1 MRFRAPADRRY
12 IARIVSKNAFHLD
25 EAAARRVLMVQ
36 AFETGP
42 ADGKPWTAEDRA
54 LVTRLAR
61 ETTPVD
67 ARPERYLDER
77 ARHALHMLAPRDKA
91 VARWLDRRLWRPGWT
106 LLALLLGA
114 VLGLAA
120 DALGG
125 SQHINLLAPPV
136 WVVMAWNLLVYL
148 SLLLPVPKRARAWLA
163 RRLARVPGG
172 SAPLQACGQ
181 AWARHGWPLAVA
193 RAALLL
199 HLAAAALAAG
209 LVAGLYL
216 RGLVLDFRAGWQS
229 TFLDAATVQTVLA
242 TLLAPAVAATG
253 IALPDAAAL
262 EALRVGPQG
271 AASASAA
278 PWIHL
283 YAAMLALFVV
293 APRLALAVWAAA
305 RSRWLARHVALPKDD
320 PYFQRLLREHRGGT
334 PRVQVL
340 PHGAAPTA
348 QAALGLR
355 ALLAQ
360 VLGPGLQMT
369 VADATSYGNEE
380 AAAQLAPET
389 ETTLRLALVDLGT
402 TPEEDTHG
410 RFLQALR
417 QSAPGVPLLLLAD
430 SSDFDRRFAATPARG
445 AERRAAWQQLAA
457 AHDAAWAAAALN
469 SPAAADETTTAALEA
484 ALSR

>member
-1 MRFRAPADRRY
+1 M
-12 IARIVSKNAFHLD
+12 SKNSFHLD

-36 AFETGP
+36 AFETAP
-42 ADGKPWTAEDRA
+42 AGNTPWSADDRA
-54 LVTRLAR
+54 MVTRLAR
-61 ETTPVD
+61 ETTP
-67 ARPERYLDER
+67 AHASPERYLDER

-91 VARWLDRRLWRPGWT
+91 VTRWLERRFWRPGWT

-120 DALGG
+120 DAVGG

-136 WVVMAWNLLVYL
+136 WVVIAWNLLVCL
-148 SLLLPVPKRARAWLA
+148 SLLLPASVVPKRARAWLA
-163 RRLARVPGG
+163 RRLTRVPGG
-172 SAPLQACGQ
+172 SAPLRACGQ
-181 AWARHGWPLAVA
+181 AWARHGWPLAVS

-216 RGLVLDFRAGWQS
+216 RGLVLDFRVGWQS
-229 TFLDAATVQTVLA
+229 TFLDAATVQAVLA
-242 TLLAPAVAATG
+242 TLLAPAVAVTG
-253 IALPDAAAL
+253 IGVPDAAAL
-262 EALRVGPQG
+262 EALRVGPDG
-271 AASASAA
+271 AATASAA

-283 YAAMLALFVV
+283 YAVMLGLFVV
-293 APRLALAVWAAA
+293 APRLALAVWAAV
-305 RSRWLARHVALPKDD
+305 RSRWLARHVALPKDE

-360 VLGPGLQMT
+360 VLGPGLQLT
-369 VADATSYGNEE
+369 VADATTYGTEE
-380 AAAQLAPET
+380 AAAQLAPEP

-417 QSAPGVPLLLLAD
+417 QASPGVPLLLLAD

-469 SPAAADETTTAALEA
+469 SQAAADAGAVAALEA

>member
-320 PYFQRLLREHRGGT
+320 P
-334 PRVQVL
+334 
-340 PHGAAPTA
+340 
-348 QAALGLR
+348 LGLR

>member
-148 SLLLPVPKRARAWLA
+148 SLLL
-163 RRLARVPGG
+163 
-172 SAPLQACGQ
+172 
-181 AWARHGWPLAVA
+181 
-193 RAALLL
+193 

-209 LVAGLYL
+209 LVVGLYL

-271 AASASAA
+271 AATASAA

>member
-1 MRFRAPADRRY
+1 M
-12 IARIVSKNAFHLD
+12 SNNTFHLN

-36 AFETGP
+36 AFETGS
-42 ADGKPWTAEDRA
+42 AVGTPWSAEDRA

-67 ARPERYLDER
+67 AAPARYLDER
-77 ARHALHMLAPRDKA
+77 ARHALHVLAPREKA
-91 VARWLDRRLWRPGWT
+91 VTRWLERRFWRPGWT

-136 WVVMAWNLLVYL
+136 WVVLAWSLLVYL
-148 SLLLPVPKRARAWLA
+148 SLLLPASVVPKRFRAWLA
-163 RRLARVPGG
+163 RRLSRVPGG

-216 RGLVLDFRAGWQS
+216 RGLVLDFRVGWQS
-229 TFLDAATVQTVLA
+229 TFLDAATVQAVLS
-242 TLLAPAVAATG
+242 TLLAPAVAVTG
-253 IALPDAAAL
+253 IAVPDAAAL
-262 EALRVGPQG
+262 EALRVGPEG
-271 AASASAA
+271 SATASAA

-283 YAAMLALFVV
+283 YAAMLGLFVV

-305 RSRWLARHVALPKDD
+305 RSRWLSRHVALPKDD

-334 PRVQVL
+334 PRVQVM

-360 VLGPGLQMT
+360 VLGPGLQLT
-369 VADATSYGNEE
+369 VADATPYGSEE
-380 AAAQLAPET
+380 AAGALASEPES
-389 ETTLRLALVDLGT
+389 TLRLALVDLGA

-410 RFLQALR
+410 RFLQALH
-417 QSAPGVPLLLLAD
+417 QAAPGVPLLLLAD
-430 SSDFDRRFAATPARG
+430 SSDFERRFASTPARG
-445 AERRAAWQQLAA
+445 AERRQAWQKLAE
-457 AHDAAWAAAALN
+457 AHGAAWAAAALN
-469 SPAAADETTTAALEA
+469 SPAAADASAAAALEA

>member
-1 MRFRAPADRRY
+1 MSSPSF
-12 IARIVSKNAFHLD
+12 FLD

-42 ADGKPWTAEDRA
+42 ATGAPWTAEDRA
-54 LVTRLAR
+54 MATRLAR
-61 ETTPVD
+61 ETTPAD
-67 ARPERYLDER
+67 ASAERYLDER

-91 VARWLDRRLWRPGWT
+91 VARWLDRRLWRPGWV

-114 VLGLAA
+114 ALGLAV
-120 DALGG
+120 DAVGG
-125 SQHINLLAPPV
+125 SQRINLLAPPV
-136 WVVMAWNLLVYL
+136 WAVIAWNGLVYL
-148 SLLLPVPKRARAWLA
+148 SLLLPARVVPKRSRAWLA

-193 RAALLL
+193 RSALLL
-199 HLAAAALAAG
+199 HLAATALALG

-216 RGLVLDFRAGWQS
+216 RGLVLDYRAGWQS
-229 TFLDAATVQTVLA
+229 TFLDAATVRAVLA
-242 TLLAPAVAATG
+242 TLLAPAVALTG
-253 IALPDAAAL
+253 IAVPDAAAL
-262 EALRVGPQG
+262 EALRVGPDR
-271 AASASAA
+271 AATAAAA

-283 YAAMLALFVV
+283 YAAMLVLCVV
-293 APRLALAVWAAA
+293 LPRLALAAWSGA
-305 RSRWLARHVALPKDD
+305 RARWLSRRVSLPLDD

-340 PHGAAPTA
+340 PHGAAPTP

-360 VLGPGLQMT
+360 VLGPGLQLS
-369 VADATSYGNEE
+369 VLAATPYGDEE
-380 AAAQLAPET
+380 TAGGLVPEPG
-389 ETTLRLALVDLGT
+389 TTLRLALVDLGA
-402 TPEEDTHG
+402 TPEDDTHG

-417 QSAPGVPLLLLAD
+417 AGAPGVPLVLLAD
-430 SSDFDRRFAATPARG
+430 ASAFDRRFAGLPARG
-445 AERRAAWQQLAA
+445 AERRQAWQRWAQDQGVGCVVVALENAEVAA
-457 AHDAAWAAAALN
+457 A
-469 SPAAADETTTAALEA
+469 EAALEA